1 MTLLRRLYALPM
13 VFHTLYFVLVL
24 LAVVVARL
32 TVAQPGGP
40 ALVWPAAGVALWWA
54 LSAHRRGSSVM
65 IPVLLVGLGTGLFN
79 FLTGLSPLVATV
91 FGLGNAIQV
100 AVAVLATT
108 TMRRIAGR
116 SAIVRVRDLT
126 DVGILAVGV
135 ALGSSVAI
143 LCGPLALW
151 IINGQPFLT
160 TAVAW
165 FLRHAV
171 GTFVM
176 VAPLLRLSD
185 SSLRALKHSR
195 VFGTR
200 SPVEYVALLVLTAVA
215 YFVTFGTTGEFAV
228 VFAPIV
234 LSAWVSFRFQT
245 TLASF
250 HFMVAATFAVWA
262 SVEGMGPFADTDSQT
277 ASVLAFGFVAV
288 GAAVTWVVSMQRDDR
303 ARLVVDL
310 EASHKRAAD
319 HAAFLTAVIE
329 TSSDA
334 LAVVDKDLRIVL
346 TNATARD
353 LFADALE
360 AHDQG
365 LRAGSAIK
373 SLATGEPL
381 TDQDDPVERVARGEA
396 SAEIDALVTP
406 ASRDAQRA
414 IHMSAR
420 QLPASAGPWQGAV
433 VLAARDVTDER
444 ELELAMRAARD
455 QYAMLLAAATEQAI
469 IACDADGYMVLANV
483 GAHRIS
489 GREPR
494 WFAGR
499 HIAELHDSFDLELVA
514 SSLGMTAREVHAAHA
529 NRQWTAPR
537 RWRWRGPAR
546 QLITVEM
553 TITPTPDGGFLCV
566 ATDVSSAAAA
576 EARLIDSEAR
586 FRQAFDI
593 APVSMFLLGL
603 GRPEF
608 CTVDAA
614 NATAA
619 RFLSFSMDEMLN
631 SSLVSFVHP
640 DDADSFRSWLR
651 ACRDTAGDHCTLE
664 ARFIA
669 QGGVEKWGLA
679 SASLI
684 SPQSDGDIEPY
695 LLCLI
700 EDITAR
706 RAAEQE
712 IVRQALRDELTSL
725 PNRTFLRD
733 TLATVTAE
741 LDKSQGELVGVLL
754 CDLDGFK
761 DVNDVYGHAVGDE
774 VLREVARRFANTCH
788 GQDTL
793 ARLGGD
799 EFAIVC
805 PKVESIA
812 ELREYARNFLGALE
826 EPVSSSRAD
835 HQLGVSIGMVLGSS
849 NSSVEELLA
858 HADSAMYE
866 AKRLGRNTSY
876 AYDEALRERS
886 ERTAQ
891 LLPEFVRAIENEE
904 FEMYGQPVVDFH
916 TGEVV
921 AIETLLRWIHPDRGV
936 LPPGAFLD
944 VLETSPHMPE
954 VGARVLK
961 RSCEIAATWPAGSGG
976 RPATVH
982 VNVSGR
988 QMMPGRIVPY
998 VNAALESSGLDPRRL
1013 VVELTETSMPQ
1024 LSDQLVAELEDL
1036 RSMGV
1041 KIAIDDLGTGYSS
1054 LARLTELPIDMLK
1067 IDRSFVAAMGEDPR
1081 CDAVV
1086 RAVIGMG
1093 AALGLDVVA
1102 EGVEKGVHELEL
1114 ARLGC
1119 RLGQGYLYSRPI
1131 PPGELASVISSPW
1144 AGAPR
1149 ALRPGSTLSAFKR

>member
-1 MTLLRRLYALPM
+1 MTRIRRLYSLPA
-13 VFHTLYFVLVL
+13 VFHSLYFVLVL
-24 LAVVVARL
+24 FAVVLARL

-54 LSAHRRGSSVM
+54 LAAHRRGASVTV
-65 IPVLLVGLGTGLFN
+65 PVVLVGLGTGAFN
-79 FLTGLSPLVATV
+79 FFTGLEPLISAI
-91 FGLGNAIQV
+91 FGLGNALQV
-100 AVAVLATT
+100 AVAVALTT
-108 TMRRIAGR
+108 TVRRIAGR

-126 DVGILAVGV
+126 DVGLL
-135 ALGSSVAI
+135 ALGVSAGSVVAI
-143 LCGPLALW
+143 LCGPLGLW
-151 IINGQPFLT
+151 LINDQPFVP
-160 TAVAW
+160 TAFAW
-165 FLRHAV
+165 FLRNAV

-176 VAPLLRLSD
+176 VAPLLRLAD
-185 SSLRALKHSR
+185 SSLRAVKSSR
-195 VFGTR
+195 VFGSS
-200 SPVEYVALLVLTAVA
+200 SPWEYVALLILTAFA
-215 YFVTFGTTGEFAV
+215 YFASFGTTDEFAV

-234 LSAWVSFRFQT
+234 LSVWASFRFQT

-250 HFMVAATFAVWA
+250 HFMAAATFAVWA
-262 SVEGMGPFADTDSQT
+262 AVEGLGPFAGSDPQT
-277 ASVLAFGFVAV
+277 ASVLAFGYVAV
-288 GAAVTWVVSMQRDDR
+288 GAAITWVMSMQRDDR

-310 EASHKRAAD
+310 ELSRKRAAD

-334 LAVVDKDLRIVL
+334 LSVIDKEMRIVL
-346 TNATARD
+346 SNATARD
-353 LFADALE
+353 LFAQAFA
-360 AHDQG
+360 AHEQG
-365 LRAGSAIK
+365 LRAGSAIR
-373 SLATGEPL
+373 SLETGEVL
-381 TDQDDPVERVARGEA
+381 TSHEDPVERVVRGEA
-396 SAEIDALVTP
+396 SAEIDALVMP
-406 ASRDAQRA
+406 ASRDVQRA

-420 QLPASAGPWQGAV
+420 QMPASAGPWQGAV
-433 VLAARDVTDER
+433 VLAARDVTEER

-494 WFAGR
+494 WFVGR
-499 HIAELHDSFDLELVA
+499 HVAELHDSFDLELVA

-529 NRQWTAPR
+529 QRRWTAPR

-576 EARLIDSEAR
+576 EARLFDSEAR

-603 GRPEF
+603 GSPEI
-608 CTVDAA
+608 CTVDAT

-619 RFLSFSMDEMLN
+619 RFLGYGMDEMLG
-631 SSLVSFVHP
+631 SSLSSFVHP
-640 DDADSFRSWLR
+640 ADADRLRSWLR
-651 ACRDTAGDHCTLE
+651 SCRDTSGSHGTLE

-669 QGGVEKWGLA
+669 QGGIEKWGLA

-684 SPQSDGDIEPY
+684 SPQSEGDIEPY

-712 IVRQALRDELTSL
+712 IVRQALHDELTGL
-725 PNRTFLRD
+725 PNRTYLRE

-741 LDKSQGELVGVLL
+741 LDASKGELVGVLL

-774 VLREVARRFANTCH
+774 VLREVARRFAQTCH
-788 GQDTL
+788 EHDTL

-805 PKVESIA
+805 PRVA
-812 ELREYARNFLGALE
+812 GAAHMRAYALEFLGALSE
-826 EPVSSSRAD
+826 AVGSSRAD
-835 HQLGVSIGMVLGSS
+835 HLLGVSIGMVLGAAD
-849 NSSVEELLA
+849 SSVEDLLS

-866 AKRLGRNTSY
+866 AKRRGKNTSY
-876 AYDEALRERS
+876 IYDEALRERS
-886 ERTAQ
+886 ERTAR

-904 FEMYGQPVVDFH
+904 FEMYGQPVVDIR

-921 AIETLLRWIHPDRGV
+921 AIETLLRWVHPDRGV
-936 LPPGAFLD
+936 LAPGAFLD

-954 VGARVLK
+954 VGARVLR
-961 RSCEIAATWPAGSGG
+961 RSCELAATWPAGSGG
-976 RPATVH
+976 RAATVH

-988 QMMPGRIVPY
+988 QMVPGRIVPD
-998 VNAALESSGLDPRRL
+998 VTAALESSGLDPRRL

-1119 RLGQGYLYSRPI
+1119 RLGQGYLYSKPI
-1131 PPGELASVISSPW
+1131 PPSDLATVISSPW
-1144 AGAPR
+1144 AGATR
-1149 ALRPGSTLSAFKR
+1149 ALRPGSALSAFKH